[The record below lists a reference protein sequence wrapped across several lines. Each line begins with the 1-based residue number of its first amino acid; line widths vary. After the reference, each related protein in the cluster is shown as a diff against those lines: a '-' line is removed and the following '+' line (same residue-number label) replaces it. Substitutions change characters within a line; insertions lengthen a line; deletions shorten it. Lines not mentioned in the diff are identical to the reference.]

1 LCFLN
6 STGLLV
12 EFFILYHDRISAKFG
27 IMRIIGNR
35 YYSIYLR
42 KTKHL
47 KMTTHLALL
56 RGINVSGHNMIKMD
70 ALKTTLE
77 AIGFQN
83 VQTYIQSGNVFVDTD
98 EENPAKVGFQIKQ
111 EIFKV
116 FGHEVPIVVIRKTDL
131 ETCFKNNPFLKEKEL
146 DLKKLYV
153 AFISTT
159 LRSDSIN
166 DLKIS
171 QFKPDEASIDES
183 RIYIK
188 YAVGAGKTRFD
199 QKYIEKKLNV
209 TATIRNWNTVTQLLK
224 MYEER

>member
-1 LCFLN
+1 
-6 STGLLV
+6 
-12 EFFILYHDRISAKFG
+12 
-27 IMRIIGNR
+27 
-35 YYSIYLR
+35 
-42 KTKHL
+42 
-47 KMTTHLALL
+47 MTTHLVLL

-83 VQTYIQSGNVFVDTD
+83 VETYIQSGNVFVDTD
-98 EENPAKVGFQIKQ
+98 EENSAKVGFQIKQ
-111 EIFKV
+111 EIFKA
-116 FGHEVPIVVIRKTDL
+116 FGHEVPNVVITKSDL
-131 ETCFKNNPFLKEKEL
+131 ENCFKNNPFLKEKEV
-146 DLKKLYV
+146 DTKKLYV
-153 AFISTT
+153 AFVSIA
-159 LRSDSIN
+159 LRSDSVN
-166 DLKIS
+166 DLKMS
-171 QFKPDEASIDES
+171 QVKPDEANIDET

>member
-1 LCFLN
+1 
-6 STGLLV
+6 
-12 EFFILYHDRISAKFG
+12 
-27 IMRIIGNR
+27 
-35 YYSIYLR
+35 
-42 KTKHL
+42 
-47 KMTTHLALL
+47 MTTHLALL
-56 RGINVSGHNMIKMD
+56 RGINVSGHNMIKME

-83 VQTYIQSGNVFVDTD
+83 VQTYIQSGNVFVDTE
-98 EENPAKVGFQIKQ
+98 EENAAAVGFKIKQ

-116 FGHEVPIVVIRKTDL
+116 FGHEVPVVVIGSADL
-131 ETCFKNNPFLKEKEL
+131 EACFKNNPFLKEK
-146 DLKKLYV
+146 DIDTKKLYV

-159 LRSDSIN
+159 LQSTSMN

-171 QFKPDEASIDES
+171 QFKPDEASIDGNK
-183 RIYIK
+183 IFIK

-224 MYEER
+224 MYEET